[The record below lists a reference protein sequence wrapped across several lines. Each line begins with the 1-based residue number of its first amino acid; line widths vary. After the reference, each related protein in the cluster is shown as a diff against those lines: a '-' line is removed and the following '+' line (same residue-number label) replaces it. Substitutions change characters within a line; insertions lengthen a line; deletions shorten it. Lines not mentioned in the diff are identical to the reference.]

1 MIPHRPGARYASGHD
16 SIPNETGQRSHSQI
30 AALFCQGI
38 VYDILYCTSV
48 VFTEGSME
56 LRELISFYHV
66 ARVRSVSKAARTLE
80 LGQPTVTTHLRKLED
95 EFGITLFD
103 RIKRP
108 IQLTSEGLTLLQLVT
123 PVVTSI
129 DALKTQMDYAER
141 RGSFV
146 VGAYPDLV
154 THHLPSG
161 IQRFRDDYPEVRI
174 RLLARSYNPLIQLV
188 RSGEIDLAFC
198 SSPPA
203 DDSTLEFKELFK
215 YNTVLMT
222 PPGHELLNGQP
233 IGLEDIAG
241 FPLILPAPESQL
253 RQRVEQAF
261 KARGL
266 TPDVVLALDDTES
279 MKRYVEIGMGVGI
292 GADFTLHADDHH
304 RFGVVRLEHL
314 FPGAVLGVCTLKG
327 KFAGQAVRNFIEMM
341 SDQIRGFHAELWSW
355 DEENAA
361 RAGMAEVGS
370 KDN

>member
-1 MIPHRPGARYASGHD
+1 
-16 SIPNETGQRSHSQI
+16 
-30 AALFCQGI
+30 
-38 VYDILYCTSV
+38 
-48 VFTEGSME
+48 ME

-108 IQLTSEGLTLLQLVT
+108 IQLTSEGLTLLELVT

-154 THHLPSG
+154 THHLPAG
-161 IQRFRDDYPEVRI
+161 IQRFRDDYPDVRI

-203 DDSTLEFKELFK
+203 DDSSLEFKELFK
-215 YNTVLMT
+215 YNTVLMM
-222 PPGHELLNGQP
+222 PPGHELLNGQS
-233 IGLEDIAG
+233 IGLEDIVR
-241 FPLILPAPESQL
+241 FPLILPAPESQI

-261 KARGL
+261 KAHGL

-279 MKRYVEIGMGVGI
+279 MKRYVEIGMGIGI
-292 GADFTLHADDHH
+292 GADFTLHAEDHH
-304 RFGVVRLEHL
+304 RFGVVRLDHL
-314 FPGAVLGVCTLKG
+314 FPGSTIGVCTLRG
-327 KFAGQAVRNFIEMM
+327 KFAGQAVRNFVEML
-341 SDQIRGFHAELWSW
+341 SDQIRGYHSELWSW
-355 DEENAA
+355 YDENPVRPGLAK
-361 RAGMAEVGS
+361 VGS
-370 KDN
+370 KDD

>member
-1 MIPHRPGARYASGHD
+1 
-16 SIPNETGQRSHSQI
+16 
-30 AALFCQGI
+30 
-38 VYDILYCTSV
+38 
-48 VFTEGSME
+48 ME

-108 IQLTSEGLTLLQLVT
+108 IQLTSEGVTLLELVT
-123 PVVTSI
+123 PVVTSV
-129 DALKTQMDYAER
+129 DALKTQMDYSER

-161 IQRFRDDYPEVRI
+161 IQRFREHYPEIRI

-198 SSPPA
+198 SSPPS
-203 DDSTLEFKELFK
+203 DDTTLEFRELFK
-215 YNTVLMT
+215 YNTVLLT
-222 PPGHELLNGQP
+222 PPRHELLREQP
-233 IGLEDIAG
+233 VKLEDIASY
-241 FPLILPAPESQL
+241 PLILTAPDSQL

-261 KARGL
+261 KNQGL
-266 TPDVVLALDDTES
+266 TPDVVLALDDTVS
-279 MKRYVEIGMGVGI
+279 MKRYVEIGMGVAI
-292 GADFTLHADDHH
+292 GSDFTLHSDDHD
-304 RFGVVRLEHL
+304 RFSVSRLDHL
-314 FPGAVLGVCTLKG
+314 FPGSVIGVCTLKG

-341 SDQIRGFHAELWSW
+341 SEQIRGFHAELWSW
-355 DEENAA
+355 EE
-361 RAGMAEVGS
+361 
-370 KDN
+370 